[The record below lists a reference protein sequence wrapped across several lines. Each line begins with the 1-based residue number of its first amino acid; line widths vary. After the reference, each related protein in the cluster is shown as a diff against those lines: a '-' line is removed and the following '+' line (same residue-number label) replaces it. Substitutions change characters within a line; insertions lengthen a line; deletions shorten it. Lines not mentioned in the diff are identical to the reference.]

1 MIEMVANPHMHNL
14 VSWAAD
20 HPEGVVLS
28 GDLTGSTEIS
38 LFRERFPDRFF
49 SMGMAE
55 QNMISFAG
63 GLAREGF
70 VPLIHTFS
78 VFMYRRALDQIE
90 MSLAYPNLRARLFGF
105 LPGITTPGG
114 ASHQAINDIGV
125 LRSVP
130 NMTVMEMG
138 DATNVE
144 SVLHISDGVDGP
156 MYVRM
161 LRKAVPR
168 LFPASEPTVLD
179 RARRLASGTDVT
191 LLTSGICT
199 AESLAAVKFLQ
210 KQGVGVDHFHISTLK
225 PFHDNAIVE
234 SAARS
239 RYGVVTFENHNIYG
253 GLATAT
259 SELLVRSGVATR
271 LVPVGLEDTYIHGAS
286 QAYLMEEYGLNGAV
300 LVQHIGG
307 LIGESFA
314 VSEKE
319 LRREQDVSTESVD
332 RGTGDIDR
340 DRQEG
345 M

>member
-1 MIEMVANPHMHNL
+1 MVEMVANPHMHNL
-14 VSWAAD
+14 VSWAEH

-38 LFRERFPDRFF
+38 LFRDRFPDRFF

-63 GLAREGF
+63 GLAREGY
-70 VPLIHTFS
+70 VPLVHTFA

-90 MSLAYPNLRARLFGF
+90 MSVAYPNQRVRLFGF
-105 LPGITTPGG
+105 LPGVTTPGG

-138 DATNVE
+138 DATDVE
-144 SVLHISDGVDGP
+144 SVLAIADGIEGP
-156 MYVRM
+156 LYVRM
-161 LRKAVPR
+161 LRKGVPR
-168 LFPASEPTVLD
+168 LFPVTEPTVLG
-179 RARRLASGTDVT
+179 RARPIAAGTDVT

-199 AESLAAVKFLQ
+199 AESMAAVEYLQ
-210 KQGVGVDHFHISTLK
+210 SRGVGVDHFHISTLK
-225 PFHDNAIVE
+225 PFGDEALVE

-239 RYGVVTFENHNIYG
+239 RYGVVTFENHSIYG
-253 GLATAT
+253 GLATAAA
-259 SELLVRSGVATR
+259 ELLARHGVAAR
-271 LVPVGLEDTYIHGAS
+271 LVPLGIEDTYIHGAS
-286 QAYLMEEYGLNGAV
+286 QPYLMNEYGLTGAALVRRIGAV
-300 LVQHIGG
+300 LGENFDFSGG
-307 LIGESFA
+307 PESP
-314 VSEKE
+314 
-319 LRREQDVSTESVD
+319 DGGGD
-332 RGTGDIDR
+332 GTTDFDR